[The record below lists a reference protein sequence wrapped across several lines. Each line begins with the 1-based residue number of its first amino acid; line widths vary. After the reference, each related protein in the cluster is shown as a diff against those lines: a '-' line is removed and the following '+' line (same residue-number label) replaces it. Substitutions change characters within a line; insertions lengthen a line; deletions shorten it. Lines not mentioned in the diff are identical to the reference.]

1 MLPWHTYS
9 GSVLEDIPANKP
21 LQNGEHMDCGAVS
34 ETIHVQEIEHLGRPA
49 EGVEGSREVAAFE
62 MGPCRMSWSFLGR
75 NH

>member
-21 LQNGEHMDCGAVS
+21 LQNGEHMDYGAAS
-34 ETIHVQEIEHLGRPA
+34 ETVHVQEIECLGRPA

-75 NH
+75 NQ